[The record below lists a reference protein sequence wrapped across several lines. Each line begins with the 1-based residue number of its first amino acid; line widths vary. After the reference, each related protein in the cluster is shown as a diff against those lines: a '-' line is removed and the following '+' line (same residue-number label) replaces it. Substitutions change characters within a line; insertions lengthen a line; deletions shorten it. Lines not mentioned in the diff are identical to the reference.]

1 MKRISYIVNPKGQRT
16 EVIERKESRIL
27 RQIDQAIASCEDQ
40 ASDAEEKAEA
50 IIDSLGTVASSGD
63 TAKLQEKFTHYCEEC
78 ENKAAAL
85 RYVEYLKDLK
95 KKLNAEVKVTE
106 EK

>member
-50 IIDSLGTVASSGD
+50 IIDSFGAVAGSGD
-63 TAKLQEKFTHYCEEC
+63 TAKLQDKFNSYCEEC
-78 ENKAAAL
+78 EKRALAL
-85 RYVEYLKDLK
+85 RYADHLKDLK
-95 KKLNAEVKVTE
+95 KKLNVEIEVTE